1 MIEIYTKNNCIY
13 CTKAKD
19 ILKKR
24 KIDYTE
30 ILVSSPEDKQVLQ
43 NRVGEEKKINVVPQ
57 FFKDGNFLG
66 GYIDFLEY
74 FASRDEIV

>member
-13 CTKAKD
+13 CTKAKN

-24 KIDYTE
+24 GVTYIETT
-30 ILVSSPEDKQVLQ
+30 VSSPEDKQALQ
-43 NRVGEEKKINVVPQ
+43 DRVGEEKKINVVPQ

-74 FASRDEIV
+74 FASHDEIV